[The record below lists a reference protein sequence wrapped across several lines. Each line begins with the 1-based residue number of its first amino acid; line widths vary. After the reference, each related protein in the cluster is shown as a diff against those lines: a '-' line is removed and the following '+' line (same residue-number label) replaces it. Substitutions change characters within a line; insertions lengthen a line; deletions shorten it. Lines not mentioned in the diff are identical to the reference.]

1 MKGQNLSGFKIH
13 TLSTPFEA
21 IGPKKKLDRS
31 LFSGSCVP
39 NCILAV
45 ACADIG
51 APIYG
56 TKSSSDYSA
65 GSTLSFTCNAG
76 YSLYGSSSRTCQAGE
91 WTGRHPKCLGNLV
104 EAPIA
109 STKVTSWRPF
119 W

>member
-1 MKGQNLSGFKIH
+1 MKGQNLRYIDSKFIRFKR
-13 TLSTPFEA
+13 LRASFEA

-104 EAPIA
+104 
-109 STKVTSWRPF
+109 
-119 W
+119 